1 VRAADGDGE
10 PLDLLAASG
19 GLAKPSAWLMGNEA
33 WGLPAED
40 AALAFLSPATPA
52 FSLPKASLPL

>member
-1 VRAADGDGE
+1 MQVLAADGDGE

-40 AALAFLSPATPA
+40 AALAIRWLRSRCGERRRA
-52 FSLPKASLPL
+52 